1 MGMATSKVRLNI
13 CGSSYVV
20 NTSESEDYMKNLADR
35 LNLDMN
41 ELMASSNSVSITTAA
56 VMTALN
62 YRDELEKASGS
73 ADNMRRQIKDYLEDA
88 ASAKMAAEEARRENA
103 SLKRRVDELERRLRG
118 RGVAIVYISHFLEEI
133 INTAIIFQPAGPGNM
148 LAQVAA
154 HGDGLLAEIELLLH
168 DPGRT
173 GTDNDGVDA
182 IISDVLLDEGA
193 AIGAA
198 KTGVLLHVDAGIG
211 GRILQ
216 AIHIEDFANAT
227 TSTEICTIYF
237 LH

>member
-20 NTSESEDYMKNLADR
+20 NTSESEDYMQNLADR

-88 ASAKMAAEEARRENA
+88 ASAKMAARRENV
-103 SLKRRVDELERRLRG
+103 SLKRRIDELERRLR
-118 RGVAIVYISHFLEEI
+118 RNQFPVE
-133 INTAIIFQPAGPGNM
+133 
-148 LAQVAA
+148 
-154 HGDGLLAEIELLLH
+154 
-168 DPGRT
+168 
-173 GTDNDGVDA
+173 
-182 IISDVLLDEGA
+182 DE
-193 AIGAA
+193 
-198 KTGVLLHVDAGIG
+198 
-211 GRILQ
+211 
-216 AIHIEDFANAT
+216 
-227 TSTEICTIYF
+227 
-237 LH
+237 

>member
-73 ADNMRRQIKDYLEDA
+73 AVGTSVSPIYQKNL
-88 ASAKMAAEEARRENA
+88 AR
-103 SLKRRVDELERRLRG
+103 
-118 RGVAIVYISHFLEEI
+118 ISSESPL
-133 INTAIIFQPAGPGNM
+133 PM
-148 LAQVAA
+148 
-154 HGDGLLAEIELLLH
+154 
-168 DPGRT
+168 
-173 GTDNDGVDA
+173 
-182 IISDVLLDEGA
+182 SS
-193 AIGAA
+193 
-198 KTGVLLHVDAGIG
+198 
-211 GRILQ
+211 
-216 AIHIEDFANAT
+216 
-227 TSTEICTIYF
+227 ST
-237 LH
+237 

>member
-20 NTSESEDYMKNLADR
+20 NTGESEDYMKNLADR

-103 SLKRRVDELERRLRG
+103 SLKRRVDELERRLR
-118 RGVAIVYISHFLEEI
+118 RNQF
-133 INTAIIFQPAGPGNM
+133 PA
-148 LAQVAA
+148 
-154 HGDGLLAEIELLLH
+154 E
-168 DPGRT
+168 
-173 GTDNDGVDA
+173 
-182 IISDVLLDEGA
+182 DE
-193 AIGAA
+193 
-198 KTGVLLHVDAGIG
+198 
-211 GRILQ
+211 
-216 AIHIEDFANAT
+216 
-227 TSTEICTIYF
+227 
-237 LH
+237 

>member
-20 NTSESEDYMKNLADR
+20 NTSESEDHMKNLADR

-103 SLKRRVDELERRLRG
+103 SLKRRVDELERRLR
-118 RGVAIVYISHFLEEI
+118 RNQF
-133 INTAIIFQPAGPGNM
+133 PA
-148 LAQVAA
+148 
-154 HGDGLLAEIELLLH
+154 E
-168 DPGRT
+168 
-173 GTDNDGVDA
+173 
-182 IISDVLLDEGA
+182 DE
-193 AIGAA
+193 
-198 KTGVLLHVDAGIG
+198 
-211 GRILQ
+211 
-216 AIHIEDFANAT
+216 
-227 TSTEICTIYF
+227 
-237 LH
+237 

>member
-20 NTSESEDYMKNLADR
+20 NTSESEDYMQNLADR

-88 ASAKMAAEEARRENA
+88 ASAKMAAEEARRENV
-103 SLKRRVDELERRLRG
+103 SLKRRIDELERRLR
-118 RGVAIVYISHFLEEI
+118 RNQFPVEDESAAPRSWPRRETVRCLAPLCSAALMLFIS
-133 INTAIIFQPAGPGNM
+133 G
-148 LAQVAA
+148 
-154 HGDGLLAEIELLLH
+154 
-168 DPGRT
+168 
-173 GTDNDGVDA
+173 
-182 IISDVLLDEGA
+182 
-193 AIGAA
+193 
-198 KTGVLLHVDAGIG
+198 
-211 GRILQ
+211 
-216 AIHIEDFANAT
+216 
-227 TSTEICTIYF
+227 
-237 LH
+237 

>member
-20 NTSESEDYMKNLADR
+20 NTSGSEDYMKNLADR

-103 SLKRRVDELERRLRG
+103 SLKRRVDELERRLR
-118 RGVAIVYISHFLEEI
+118 RNQF
-133 INTAIIFQPAGPGNM
+133 PA
-148 LAQVAA
+148 
-154 HGDGLLAEIELLLH
+154 E
-168 DPGRT
+168 
-173 GTDNDGVDA
+173 
-182 IISDVLLDEGA
+182 DE
-193 AIGAA
+193 
-198 KTGVLLHVDAGIG
+198 
-211 GRILQ
+211 
-216 AIHIEDFANAT
+216 
-227 TSTEICTIYF
+227 
-237 LH
+237 

>member
-13 CGSSYVV
+13 CGSSHVV

-103 SLKRRVDELERRLRG
+103 SLKRRVDELERRLR
-118 RGVAIVYISHFLEEI
+118 RNQF
-133 INTAIIFQPAGPGNM
+133 PA
-148 LAQVAA
+148 
-154 HGDGLLAEIELLLH
+154 E
-168 DPGRT
+168 
-173 GTDNDGVDA
+173 
-182 IISDVLLDEGA
+182 DE
-193 AIGAA
+193 
-198 KTGVLLHVDAGIG
+198 
-211 GRILQ
+211 
-216 AIHIEDFANAT
+216 
-227 TSTEICTIYF
+227 
-237 LH
+237 